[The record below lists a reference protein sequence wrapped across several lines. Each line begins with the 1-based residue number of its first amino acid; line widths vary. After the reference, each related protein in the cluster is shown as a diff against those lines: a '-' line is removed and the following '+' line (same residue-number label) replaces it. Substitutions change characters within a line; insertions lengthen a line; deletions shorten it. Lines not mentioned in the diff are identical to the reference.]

1 MWGETWMC
9 WNSYRTIAW
18 MTASVLSLTLAACTS
33 VPETGRSQLR
43 LISPEQE
50 MQLGLTEFEKLK
62 QSTPV
67 SKDAEQQAL
76 LEQVGQRI
84 AAVAP
89 LPGAQWEFVLFDEP
103 KVPNAFCLPGG
114 KVGVY
119 SGILPITLDE
129 AGLATV
135 IGHEVAHAVAR
146 HGAERISEALV
157 LESGGKAVDSVLA
170 SQAPQWRGAVL
181 GAYGVGSKYGV
192 VLPHSRRQELEA
204 DHLGLLYMARA
215 GYDPRQSV
223 AFWQRFSAYQGKG
236 EAPAFEFLNTH
247 PLDETRIRALQ
258 EQMPKALAEYEKTRT
273 DPDRKQR

>member
-1 MWGETWMC
+1 MYRYSPNSFTW
-9 WNSYRTIAW
+9 I
-18 MTASVLSLTLAACTS
+18 TAAMLLVTLAACAS

-50 MQLGLTEFEKLK
+50 MQIGLTEFEKLK

-67 SKDAEQQAL
+67 AKDPEQQAQ
-76 LEQVGQRI
+76 LEQVGKRI

-103 KVPNAFCLPGG
+103 NVPNAFCLPGG

-119 SGILPITLDE
+119 TGILPITQDE

-146 HGAERISEALV
+146 HGAERVSEAMV
-157 LESGGKAVDSVLA
+157 LESGGKAVDMVLA
-170 SQAPQWRGAVL
+170 SQAPQWRGTVL
-181 GAYGVGSKYGV
+181 GAYGIGGKYGV

-204 DHLGLLYMARA
+204 DQLGLLYMARA
-215 GYDPRQSV
+215 GYDPRQAV
-223 AFWQRFSAYQGKG
+223 AFWQRFSTYQGKG
-236 EAPAFEFLNTH
+236 DAPAFEFLSTH

-258 EQMPKALAEYEKTRT
+258 EQMPKAMAEYEKSRAG
-273 DPDRKQR
+273 R

>member
-1 MWGETWMC
+1 MCRNRYRAIMWTV
-9 WNSYRTIAW
+9 
-18 MTASVLSLTLAACTS
+18 ASALSLVLAACAS

-50 MQLGLTEFEKLK
+50 MQLGLSEFEKLK
-62 QSTPV
+62 QSAPV
-67 SKDAEQQAL
+67 SKDADQQAM
-76 LEQVGQRI
+76 LERVGKRI
-84 AAVAP
+84 ASVAP

-119 SGILPITLDE
+119 SGILPITRDE

-146 HGAERISEALV
+146 HGAERVSEAML
-157 LESGGKAVDSVLA
+157 LESGSKVFDAVLT

-215 GYDPRQSV
+215 GYDPRESV
-223 AFWQRFSAYQGKG
+223 TFWQRFSAYQDKG
-236 EAPAFEFLNTH
+236 GGPAFEFLSTH

-258 EQMPKALAEYEKTRT
+258 EGMPQALAEYEKSRF
-273 DPDRKQR
+273 RR